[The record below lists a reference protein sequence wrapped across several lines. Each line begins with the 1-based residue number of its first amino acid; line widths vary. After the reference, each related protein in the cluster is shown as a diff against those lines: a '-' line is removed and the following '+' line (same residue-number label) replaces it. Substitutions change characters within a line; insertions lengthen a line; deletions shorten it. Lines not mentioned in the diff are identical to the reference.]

1 MANTISCYFIIFC
14 ISVLLC
20 AANTYSNPC
29 DPTNLRDVKTL
40 RPDQITVLINGYSES
55 RIPLLQSIAA
65 TYASSP
71 IVSSVQILW
80 GNPKTSIK
88 TLTLLS
94 QNLSISSPGAPIAV
108 IRQNSDSLNSRFNPR
123 RSISTRAV
131 LICDDDV
138 ETDVKSIEFAFMI
151 WWKNRDK
158 IVGFF
163 GRSHD
168 IDINNRR
175 WIYTMHSDKYSIV
188 LTKFMILKVEFLY
201 FYSCSN
207 DVAMSKAR
215 EVVDRSRNCEDI
227 LMNFVAAE
235 EGDGVMV
242 VEAERVRDWGDSR
255 NEGRSGVES
264 VGLSS
269 RKKDHRKRRG
279 ECIMEFH
286 RLLGRMP
293 LRYVYGKIVRGV
305 GEQGLC
311 EKGGKLVACDHQL
324 VD

>member
-1 MANTISCYFIIFC
+1 MLS
-14 ISVLLC
+14 C
-20 AANTYSNPC
+20 AANTYSDPC
-29 DPTNLRDVKTL
+29 DPKNLRDPKTL
-40 RPDQITVLINGYSES
+40 RPDQLTVLINGYSES
-55 RIPLLQSIAA
+55 RIPLLQSIAT

-80 GNPKTSIK
+80 GNPKTSLKI
-88 TLTLLS
+88 LSLLS
-94 QNLSISSPGAPIAV
+94 QNLSIASPGAPIAV

-138 ETDVKSIEFAFMI
+138 EVDTKSVEFAFAM
-151 WWKNRDK
+151 WSKNRDK

-163 GRSHD
+163 ARSHD
-168 IDINNRR
+168 LDIVNRR
-175 WIYTMHSDKYSIV
+175 WMYTMHSDKYSIV
-188 LTKFMILKVEFLY
+188 LTKFMIVRIEFLY
-201 FYSCSN
+201 SYRCGG
-207 DVAMSKAR
+207 DVAAMAKAR
-215 EVVDRSRNCEDI
+215 EVVDRRRNCEDI

-235 EGDGVMV
+235 EGEGVMV
-242 VEAERVRDWGDSR
+242 VEAERIRDYGDSR

-279 ECIMEFH
+279 ECITEFH
-286 RLLGRMP
+286 RVLGRMP
-293 LRYVYGKIVRGV
+293 LKYAYGKVVRGV

-311 EKGGKLVACDHQL
+311 EKGGKLVLCDHQI